1 MISIINY
8 GIGNLGSIFNMFD
21 YLGIESKIENDPDKI
36 LKAKKILLPGVGS
49 FDAAMIKINEIKGL
63 KLSLIHI

>member
-36 LKAKKILLPGVGS
+36 LKAKKI
-49 FDAAMIKINEIKGL
+49 
-63 KLSLIHI
+63 